1 MIIRIG
7 DITIDLTVKDVENIH
22 LSVYPPEGAVK
33 MTAPSYVSEES
44 LKLYAISKLSWIKK
58 EQKKFK
64 EQSRETK
71 RIYVERESIYIWGQR
86 YLLSIAKAQRPSIK
100 YDSFNM
106 VFFCPEHYSLEQRQ
120 RYVNHWYRKELRK
133 FAEPLILQWAEK
145 LHVQPNKLL
154 VSTMKT
160 KWGSCNPKDKNIRL
174 NTELAKKPK
183 VSVEYIIVHELL
195 HLLEA
200 NHGDRFV
207 SLLDEHMPDWQQRK
221 QMLNE
226 MPLHFA

>member
-7 DITIDLTVKDVENIH
+7 DITIDLTLKDVQNIH
-22 LSVYPPEGAVK
+22 LSVYPPEGTVK
-33 MTAPSYVSEES
+33 MTAPPYVSEES

-58 EQKKFK
+58 EQKKFN

-71 RIYVERESIYIWGQR
+71 RLYIERESIYIWGQR
-86 YLLSIAKAQRPSIK
+86 YLLSVAKAKRPSIK

-106 VFFCPEHYSLEQRQ
+106 VFFCPENYTLEQRQ
-120 RYVNHWYRKELRK
+120 NYVNTWYRKELRK
-133 FAEPLILQWAEK
+133 FSEPLIMQWAEK
-145 LHVQPNKLL
+145 LQVEPNKLL

-160 KWGSCNPKDKNIRL
+160 KWGSCNPTDRNIRL

-183 VSVEYIIVHELL
+183 ESVEYIIVHELL

-200 NHGDRFV
+200 NHGDRFI

-221 QMLNE
+221 QMLSE
-226 MPLHFA
+226 MPLHFD